1 MTYTEAIPIIYR
13 KVKEQ
18 GKTINILTLTSK
30 MKQMAETI
38 PDFTDKIIEKIVQ
51 KILDS
56 SNKI

>member
-18 GKTINILTLTSK
+18 RKPINILVLTSK
-30 MKQMAETI
+30 MKQMAETT

>member
-30 MKQMAETI
+30 MKKMAEKYPNISDKTI
-38 PDFTDKIIEKIVQ
+38 ETIVQ
-51 KILDS
+51 KIVDS
-56 SNKI
+56 YKKV

>member
-18 GKTINILTLTSK
+18 RKPINILVLTSK
-30 MKQMAETI
+30 MKQMAETT

-51 KILDS
+51 KILDN
-56 SNKI
+56 SN

>member
-18 GKTINILTLTSK
+18 RKPINILVLTSK
-30 MKQMAETI
+30 IKQMAETT

-51 KILDS
+51 KILDR